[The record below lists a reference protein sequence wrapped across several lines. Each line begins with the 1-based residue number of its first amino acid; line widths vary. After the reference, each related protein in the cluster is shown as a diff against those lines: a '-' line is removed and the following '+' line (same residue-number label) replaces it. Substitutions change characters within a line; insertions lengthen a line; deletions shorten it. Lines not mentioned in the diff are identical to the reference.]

1 MSGAHALNRSHGAI
15 YETTSRASLRELVA
29 CRSEV
34 VTDEGAFHKFIS
46 IAALHTATE
55 DLACPLT
62 LSPRQATS
70 CIILDIGLPGMSGFD
85 ISTCSQRYDRC
96 PPHPDVL

>member
-1 MSGAHALNRSHGAI
+1 M
-15 YETTSRASLRELVA
+15 A

-62 LSPRQATS
+62 LSPRQATRSQLVRMRDRDELEGLGLTSNRKLSELPDDCQELSQSLEFKPFSNSARPDEEVLGS
-70 CIILDIGLPGMSGFD
+70 C
-85 ISTCSQRYDRC
+85 
-96 PPHPDVL
+96 